1 MIQSLLFLYKHPYNK
16 RYPFFALK
24 RFIEW
29 KIIKLFKFENYKKT
43 IWNNR
48 KIYLNYD
55 SFQSMWIMYNWL
67 VDWEEFNLIKDFV
80 KWDTCCV
87 DVGANMGFYTIW
99 LSKFTNNILS
109 FEPNPKNFRRLNQNI
124 SANNAND
131 QIRAYNIAVGQVN
144 ADVRFTTNLDGEN
157 HISIHNLDEN
167 STVVCKR
174 LETIL
179 FDNKIEQVAYLKIDV
194 EGFEFEVLKG
204 LGRYIENRK
213 IDIIQIEINKSISN
227 SGSTVKQLLA
237 YIFANDLQLCSYS
250 VLEKQLK
257 IEHYKKE
264 RENYFL
270 VFDLKAINQKL
281 AYS

>member
-24 RFIEW
+24 RFLEW
-29 KIIKLFKFENYKKT
+29 KIIRLFKFENYKIT

-80 KWDTCCV
+80 RVDSCSI

-109 FEPNPKNFRRLNQNI
+109 FEPNPKNFCRLNQNI

-144 ADVRFTTNLDGEN
+144 GNVRFTTNLDGEN
-157 HISIHNLDEN
+157 HISIHNSEEK

-174 LETIL
+174 L
-179 FDNKIEQVAYLKIDV
+179 
-194 EGFEFEVLKG
+194 
-204 LGRYIENRK
+204 
-213 IDIIQIEINKSISN
+213 
-227 SGSTVKQLLA
+227 
-237 YIFANDLQLCSYS
+237 
-250 VLEKQLK
+250 
-257 IEHYKKE
+257 
-264 RENYFL
+264 
-270 VFDLKAINQKL
+270 
-281 AYS
+281 